1 MVQNAGGADRTV
13 QIERL
18 VGEVLRQRR
27 SGIDVPDS
35 SVVAE
40 HSDLMPELGERLDAA
55 KLVEAAR
62 QAAGQRPRSTIFA
75 EDDRAGPDNV
85 LDYLHDHLND
95 YELLERLDRGGQ
107 GVVYKAVQ
115 RSTNRIVA
123 VKVLPQG
130 PLSTE
135 RQRRRFE
142 REIDLV
148 ARLRHSHIVTLY
160 GSGEVRGSPYFAMEY
175 IEGVPVDDFAFVRD
189 LTVRQ
194 TISLVATICRAVH
207 AAHQHGIIHRD
218 LKPSNVLVDH
228 DGQPRVLD
236 FGLAKDLIP
245 NDDSG
250 AVSFASMP
258 GQVVGTLPYLSPE
271 QARGL
276 DGDVDVRT
284 DVYSLGI
291 MIYEL
296 LTEAYPYPVCGD
308 GEEARANI
316 LECEPASIRG
326 TLARPCSDSR
336 FGPRDVDA
344 RLEAV
349 VFKAL
354 EKEPSRRYQ
363 SAAELADD
371 LDRWLAGDVVEAR
384 SDRRFHLLRKTARRY
399 RVHVAVATAF
409 LAVLISGA
417 VGMAVLWQR
426 AERDAKRYQAGLQ
439 MGMLTRLGSVERDV
453 GRLDQA
459 FAMLQKA
466 IEIGKSAPA
475 SDTTVQRLL
484 YTAHHELAEL
494 YCRTGEL
501 TKAEHHCTAAKELS
515 ERLLAGNAPTPH
527 DRRLGSLSHVLRGRL
542 AMERG
547 DWAHAAAEYETVAS
561 AYHGLLIEQ
570 PDNQRLRYELAVHL
584 GEQGRC
590 YQELKRDDECLRC
603 YTAALEACDAL
614 AASEPEVADYT
625 ILLARMQTKIA
636 VWHLH
641 QGTPTHDE
649 SAAALLEQARERLA
663 ELETSG
669 QTFTREQDVGVLL
682 GQIEANTRLAE
693 KRRAN
698 RRTQS
703 ESNHG
708 STISPSTSTG
718 SSSPS
723 PSGSSSPDRMKK

>member
-1 MVQNAGGADRTV
+1 MVQNADGAERTV

-55 KLVEAAR
+55 QLVEAAR

-85 LDYLHDHLND
+85 LDYLHDHLDD

-189 LTVRQ
+189 LSVRQ

-245 NDDSG
+245 SDDSG

-258 GQVVGTLPYLSPE
+258 GQVLGTLPYLSPE
-271 QARGL
+271 QARGI

-291 MIYEL
+291 MVYEL

-308 GEEARANI
+308 HEEARANI

-326 TLARPCSDSR
+326 TLARPCSESR

-354 EKEPSRRYQ
+354 EKEPGRRYQ

-371 LDRWLAGDVVEAR
+371 LDRWLAGDIVEAT
-384 SDRRFHLLRKTARRY
+384 SDRRFHLLRKAARRY
-399 RVHVAVATAF
+399 RVHIAVAAAF

-494 YCRTGEL
+494 YYRTGEL
-501 TKAEHHCTAAKELS
+501 TKAEHHCTAAEELS

-547 DWAHAAAEYETVAS
+547 NWAGAAAEFETAAS
-561 AYHGLLIEQ
+561 VCRGLLAKQ
-570 PDNQRLRYELAVHL
+570 PDNQRLQFELANML
-584 GEQGRC
+584 GDQGRC
-590 YQELKRDDECLRC
+590 YQELGRDDECVQS
-603 YTAALEACDAL
+603 YAAAQKMYEAL
-614 AASEPEVADYT
+614 VTSEPEVADYT
-625 ILLARMQTKIA
+625 IELARTEGRHA

-641 QGTPTHDE
+641 RKSLEHDQ
-649 SAAALLEQARERLA
+649 AAARWLQSAGERLTKLLKSGRARGRER
-663 ELETSG
+663 
-669 QTFTREQDVGVLL
+669 DVHVLL
-682 GQIEANTRLAE
+682 SQIEDNNQLIS
-693 KRRAN
+693 KRRAK
-698 RRTQS
+698 RQAAAQS
-703 ESNHG
+703 
-708 STISPSTSTG
+708 P
-718 SSSPS
+718 
-723 PSGSSSPDRMKK
+723 